1 MAAWEVAKAAE
12 PRGEVELT
20 PPHGSLSRPYYP
32 WPASPLEEPHNVS
45 CSHCS
50 GSLEAYCARCTQSGI
65 ILQRSDKWLLETCTY
80 HKLLLLRSR

>member
-20 PPHGSLSRPYYP
+20 PPHGSLSRPHYP
-32 WPASPLEEPHNVS
+32 WPASPPEEPHNVS

-50 GSLEAYCARCTQSGI
+50 GSLEAY
-65 ILQRSDKWLLETCTY
+65 
-80 HKLLLLRSR
+80 LRTVYTVGHHLAKVRQMAPGDLYISQAAAS

>member
-45 CSHCS
+45 CSTAVARLKHT
-50 GSLEAYCARCTQSGI
+50 CARCTQSGT

-80 HKLLLLRSR
+80 HKQLLLRSR